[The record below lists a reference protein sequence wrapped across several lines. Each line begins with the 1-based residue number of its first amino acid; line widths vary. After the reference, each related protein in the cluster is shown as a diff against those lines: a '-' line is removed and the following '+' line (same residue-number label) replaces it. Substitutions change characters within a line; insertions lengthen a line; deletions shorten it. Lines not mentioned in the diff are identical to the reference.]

1 MDGKKF
7 REFGVGFS
15 LFGFNKD
22 FKTNRRSSDFLT
34 LFVLQRNRD
43 YVQFF
48 PNIEQRSIFFL
59 FLTSLG
65 IPGSIF
71 NGVCDWVYE
80 EEVISDTRALWF
92 SPDSNYITW
101 IEFNDTAVET
111 MPLQVY
117 GPPGRLDFQYPIPT
131 PLR

>member
-1 MDGKKF
+1 MIAA
-7 REFGVGFS
+7 
-15 LFGFNKD
+15 
-22 FKTNRRSSDFLT
+22 KTNLSPCNAPLMQTS
-34 LFVLQRNRD
+34 
-43 YVQFF
+43 QF
-48 PNIEQRSIFFL
+48 ISGQ
-59 FLTSLG
+59 
-65 IPGSIF
+65 PGSIF

-92 SPDSNYITW
+92 SPDSNRIAW
-101 IEFNDTAVET
+101 IEFNDTEVDL